1 MTNSQPHSDKPS
13 QKQLRYLRILAEGCG
28 ETFVAPRTKADASR
42 EIKRLKGRRKLSS
55 LERRREDLELSA
67 EAQMSRGD
75 AARVR
80 PHELSGYGSSAAW
93 SSGVAD

>member
-1 MTNSQPHSDKPS
+1 MTNSPLHSDKPS
-13 QKQLRYLRILAEGCG
+13 HKQLRYLRVLAEGCG

-42 EIKRLKGRRKLSS
+42 EIKRLKGRRRLSAF
-55 LERRREDLELSA
+55 ERRREDLQLSA
-67 EAQMSRGD
+67 EAQMPRGD

-80 PHELSGYGSSAAW
+80 PHELSGYGSSSAW